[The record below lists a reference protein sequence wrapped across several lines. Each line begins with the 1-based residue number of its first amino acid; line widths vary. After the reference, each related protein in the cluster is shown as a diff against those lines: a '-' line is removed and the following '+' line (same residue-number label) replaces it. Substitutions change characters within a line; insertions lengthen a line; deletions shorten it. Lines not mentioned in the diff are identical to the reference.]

1 MLQSNMTSYLSV
13 TAEARA
19 FCSAS
24 LAAFLVLGVFRCFC
38 FPVRCAYG
46 PYRFREVNGHAGET
60 VISEMC
66 YQIAYMLI
74 AWASSILSTTVSS
87 SSTSPRS

>member
-1 MLQSNMTSYLSV
+1 MLQSNMTSYLTV
-13 TAEARA
+13 AAQARA
-19 FCSAS
+19 FLWLS
-24 LAAFLVLGVFRCFC
+24 LVLFCVLGVFRFI
-38 FPVRCAYG
+38 PVRCSYG

-66 YQIAYMLI
+66 YQTAYMLI